1 MRAGPLV
8 VLGDGI
14 YAASLGAAL
23 QARGSA
29 VVVRAAADV
38 RREGCA
44 GLVAPRPAALVLD
57 LMAARRDDFAL
68 LRLLRAEPGLR
79 GVPLIVSAQGT
90 PGGDLGTLDRQLTAL
105 GATPLLD
112 PHDVEAILD
121 IADAHQKRVA

>member
-1 MRAGPLV
+1 MRVGPLV

-23 QARGSA
+23 HAGGRA
-29 VVVRAAADV
+29 VVVRGAADA
-38 RREGCA
+38 RHEGCA
-44 GLVAPRPAALVLD
+44 GLVALRPAALVLD

-90 PGGDLGTLDRQLTAL
+90 PGGDLAALGRQLAAL

-112 PHDVEAILD
+112 PHDVDAIFD
-121 IADAHQKRVA
+121 IADAHQRRVA